1 MNYNGGK
8 WLIRRLC
15 TEVKKV
21 NIYRQLSALEMT
33 GGTVSQTL
41 NQYVMEGK
49 SIQKEELER
58 CVKQLRK
65 YHKFQ
70 HALEIME
77 WMEMR
82 KVNFASDNYAIYLD
96 LISKTKG
103 LDAAENY
110 FNSLPLEAKN
120 KYTYGA
126 LLNCYCKN
134 LVTDKA
140 LAHFEKMDEL
150 GFVTNLAFNNLMS
163 LYMRLGQPE
172 KVPLL
177 VDDLKQRKI
186 PMAAFTYHIWMN
198 SYADL
203 NDLNGVERVYEEMKR
218 EDEKEISWH
227 TYNNLSAIYVKTKD
241 FEKAE
246 SFLKMVEQ
254 KVQPQQR
261 YTYHFLLS
269 QYAATSNL
277 VEVHRIWNSLKS
289 VFPVTNMS
297 YLAMLH
303 SLRRLDDIE
312 GITKCFKEWE
322 SNCVTYDIRLVNV
335 VISVYLSHNLSD
347 EAELVFK
354 EAIRRRKNGPFFRI
368 REMFMMYYLEKG
380 QLDGALSHLEAV
392 FSDVG
397 IEKWRPSPEVAS
409 AFLKYYEE
417 ETDLDGV
424 EELSKILKSHNLDYS
439 WFKSSP
445 VINETL
451 EEDSQVN
458 SAL

>member
-8 WLIRRLC
+8 WLIRRLS
-15 TEVKKV
+15 TEAKK
-21 NIYRQLSALEMT
+21 ISLYRKLSALEMT

-41 NQYVMEGK
+41 NQYVLEGTA
-49 SIQKEELER
+49 IQKDELER
-58 CVKQLRK
+58 CVRQLRK

-77 WMEMR
+77 WMELR
-82 KVNFASDNYAIYLD
+82 KVNFASDNYAVYLD
-96 LISKTKG
+96 LVSKTKG

-110 FNSLPLEAKN
+110 FNNLPPEEKN

-198 SYADL
+198 SYASL
-203 NDLNGVERVYEEMKR
+203 NDLDGVERVYEEMKR
-218 EDEKEISWH
+218 ENGEEISWQ

-246 SFLKMVEQ
+246 LMLKKVEEEV
-254 KVQPQQR
+254 KPQQR
-261 YTYHFLLS
+261 ETYHFLLS

-277 VEVHRIWNSLKS
+277 AEVHRVWDSLKS
-289 VFPVTNMS
+289 ILPVTNMS

-322 SNCVTYDIRLVNV
+322 SKCVTYDIRLVSV
-335 VISVYLSHNLSD
+335 VIGAYLRHNLHD

-354 EAIRRRKNGPFFRI
+354 EAIRRRNNGPFFKI
-368 REMFMMYYLEKG
+368 REMFMLYYLKKS
-380 QLDGALSHLEAV
+380 QLVSALSHLEAV

-397 IEKWRPSPEVAS
+397 VEKWRPSPEVAS

-417 ETDLDGV
+417 TDVDGV
-424 EELSKILKSHNLDYS
+424 EELSKILKSHNYDYS

-445 VINETL
+445 VINTTL

-458 SAL
+458 HAV

>member
-8 WLIRRLC
+8 WLIRRLS
-15 TEVKKV
+15 TEAKKLSL
-21 NIYRQLSALEMT
+21 YRQLSALEMT

-41 NQYVMEGK
+41 NQYVLEGK
-49 SIQKEELER
+49 SLQKEELER
-58 CVKQLRK
+58 CVRQLRK
-65 YHKFQ
+65 YRKFQ

-77 WMEMR
+77 WMELR

-96 LISKTKG
+96 LVSKTKG

-110 FNSLPLEAKN
+110 FNDLPPEAKN

-163 LYMRLGQPE
+163 LYMRLDQPE
-172 KVPLL
+172 KVPHL

-198 SYADL
+198 SYASL
-203 NDLNGVERVYEEMKR
+203 NDLDGVERVYEEMKR
-218 EDEKEISWH
+218 EDGEEISWL
-227 TYNNLSAIYVKTKD
+227 TYNNLAAIYVKTKD

-246 SFLKMVEQ
+246 SMLMMVEQ
-254 KVQPQQR
+254 EVKPQQR
-261 YTYHFLLS
+261 ETYHFLLS
-269 QYAATSNL
+269 QYASTSNL
-277 VEVHRIWNSLKS
+277 AEVYRVWNSLKS
-289 VFPVTNMS
+289 ILPVTNMS
-297 YLAMLH
+297 YLTMLH
-303 SLRRLDDIE
+303 SLRRLNDFE
-312 GITKCFKEWE
+312 GIIKCFKEWE
-322 SNCVTYDIRLVNV
+322 SNCGSYDMRLVS
-335 VISVYLSHNLSD
+335 IAIGAYLSHNLHE

-354 EAIRRRKNGPFFRI
+354 EAIRKRNNGTFFKI
-368 REMFMMYYLEKG
+368 REMFMIYYLKNS

-392 FSDVG
+392 FSDVEG
-397 IEKWRPSPEVAS
+397 EKWRPSPEVAS

-417 ETDLDGV
+417 TDVDGV
-424 EELSKILKSHNLDYS
+424 EEISKILKSHNLDYS

-451 EEDSQVN
+451 EEGSQVN
-458 SAL
+458 HAL